1 VREPESDS
9 SESLAARRRAL
20 RHALGSEWQRVRVIA
35 EDVLGA
41 ESRIDW
47 VAVGPDGETLLA
59 LLGEPRRDLELVAR
73 GLAQRAWV
81 EAHLPDWLKLAPELG
96 VRPELGVA
104 LLLLCPAFGPEALA
118 AARALGPGRVA
129 LATCHF
135 AADDAGLRAF
145 LSPIEIGAPS
155 APEPAIA
162 PAQAEFRTGLTD
174 EDLGLSADEHTSFET
189 APPRESALEFR
200 SR

>member
-1 VREPESDS
+1 MREPTSGSGDGVE
-9 SESLAARRRAL
+9 ARRRAL

-59 LLGEPRRDLELVAR
+59 LLGEPDRDLELVAR

-81 EAHLPDWLKLAPELG
+81 EARLPDWLKLAPDLG

-104 LLLLCPAFGPEALA
+104 VLLLCPAFGPEALA

-129 LATCHF
+129 LASCHF
-135 AADDAGLRAF
+135 AADGPELRAF
-145 LSPIEIGAPS
+145 LEPIELGTP
-155 APEPAIA
+155 A
-162 PAQAEFRTGLTD
+162 PAQMPAPTRAEFRTGLTD
-174 EDLGLSADEHTSFET
+174 VDLGLSTDEHTSFEP
-189 APPRESALEFR
+189 ASPRESSLEFR

>member
-1 VREPESDS
+1 VRELRPADRLGAEV
-9 SESLAARRRAL
+9 RRRAL
-20 RHALGSEWQRVRVIA
+20 REALVSEWQRVRVLA

-47 VAVGPDGETLLA
+47 VAVGPDGETLLV
-59 LLGEPRRDLELVAR
+59 LQGEPGRDLELIAR
-73 GLAQRAWV
+73 GLAQRVFV
-81 EAHLPDWLKLAPELG
+81 EARLADWLKLAPELG

-104 LLLLCPAFGPEALA
+104 LLLLCPTFGPEALA

-135 AADDAGLRAF
+135 APEGQGLRAF
-145 LSPIEIGAPS
+145 LTPIELGAP
-155 APEPAIA
+155 A
-162 PAQAEFRTGLTD
+162 PAESPAAPRAEFRTGLSD
-174 EDLGLSADEHTSFET
+174 EDLGLSDDEHV
-189 APPRESALEFR
+189 ALDLAPRESAGEFR

>member
-1 VREPESDS
+1 MREPKSGSGDS
-9 SESLAARRRAL
+9 AEARRRAL
-20 RHALGSEWQRVRVIA
+20 RHALGTEWQRVRVIA

-59 LLGEPRRDLELVAR
+59 LLGEPDRDLELVAR

-81 EAHLPDWLKLAPELG
+81 EARLPDWLKLAPDLG

-104 LLLLCPAFGPEALA
+104 VLLLCPAFGPEALA

-129 LATCHF
+129 LASCHF
-135 AADDAGLRAF
+135 APDGPELRAF
-145 LSPIEIGAPS
+145 LEPIELGTPASAQIQAPTR
-155 APEPAIA
+155 AD
-162 PAQAEFRTGLTD
+162 FRTGLTD
-174 EDLGLSADEHTSFET
+174 EDLGLSTDEHTSFEP
-189 APPRESALEFR
+189 APPREPSLEFR